1 MMGNK
6 TMTDIEGLL
15 SRWQSAGV
23 LDAGAANRIRAYES
37 EQNKPA
43 GLKSEVLV
51 ALVLGAILL
60 ACGVALFVSAHWED
74 LGPGA
79 RFSLV
84 MAMVAVFH
92 IGGGLARQNFRALSM
107 SLHAVGTLTT
117 GAAIA
122 LVGQIFNIEEHWPAA
137 VLMWAIAAFAGWLL
151 LGEQAQQVLTLL
163 LFPAWMLSE
172 LTFYTERYI
181 GQYAYLGRFLF
192 VWAILYVTF
201 FAGSKRSGV
210 RWILFAAGA
219 VAAIVGTGFMLEGWR
234 SWGYDFGFIPF
245 GTRFWAWIAIAA
257 LPLVIAAFH
266 GHKGLIP
273 IAGAVAL
280 VIALPWCQRVWTEY
294 YPAFDGS
301 RHGFARNGPNL
312 AAHALVAA
320 FAVFL
325 IWHGVR
331 LASRALVNLGVVGF
345 AISVGWFYFSNLF
358 DKLGRSL
365 GLMGLG
371 VLFLLGGWGLEKMRR
386 RLIAGIVAQPLEAQ

>member
-1 MMGNK
+1 
-6 TMTDIEGLL
+6 MTDIEGLL
-15 SRWQSAGV
+15 SRWQTAGV
-23 LDAGAANRIRAYES
+23 LDAAAAERIRAYEV
-37 EQNKPA
+37 EQKKHA
-43 GLKSEVLV
+43 GMRWEVIA
-51 ALVLGAILL
+51 ALILGAILL

-92 IGGGLARQNFRALSM
+92 IGGALTRENFRPLSM
-107 SLHAVGTLTT
+107 SLHAVGTLAT

-137 VLMWAIAAFAGWLL
+137 VLMWAVAAAAGWLL
-151 LGEQAQQVLTLL
+151 LRDQPQQLLTLL

-172 LTFYTERYI
+172 LAFYTERHI
-181 GQYAYLGRFLF
+181 GRDPYMGRLLF

-201 FAGSKRSGV
+201 FTASARHGV

-219 VAAIVGTGFMLEGWR
+219 VAAITGTVFMLDGWE
-234 SWGYDFGFIPF
+234 SWGSQLGFVPF
-245 GTRFWAWIAIAA
+245 GTRVWAWLAIAA
-257 LPLVIAAFH
+257 IPLIIAAFR

-273 IAGAVAL
+273 VAGAVAFVL
-280 VIALPWCQRVWTEY
+280 ALPWCQRVWFE
-294 YPAFDGS
+294 
-301 RHGFARNGPNL
+301 HGTDWQDRPYTYTRNEPNL

-320 FAVFL
+320 FAIFL

-331 LASRALVNLGVVGF
+331 MASRALVNFGMIGF
-345 AISVGWFYFSNLF
+345 AIAVGWFYFSSLF
-358 DKLGRSL
+358 DKFGRSL

-371 VLFLLGGWGLEKMRR
+371 ILFLLGGWALEKMRR
-386 RLIAGIVAQPLEAQ
+386 RLIAGMAAQPALQTGEAQ